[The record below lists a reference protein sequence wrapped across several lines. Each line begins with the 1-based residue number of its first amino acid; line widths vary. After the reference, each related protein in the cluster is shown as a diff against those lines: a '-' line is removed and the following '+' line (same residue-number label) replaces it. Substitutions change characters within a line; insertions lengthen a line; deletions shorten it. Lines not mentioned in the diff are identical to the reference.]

1 MSRTR
6 LALLLFLVVAPGAL
20 AAPGVHAAEPPLAA
34 VTVVGPPAVV
44 YSARRDGCDGHD
56 MPDAPLR
63 AFRDP
68 DGGMIAFGLHW
79 RNRALRG
86 PDLGG
91 LRIDCRVVLDS
102 GGDPDPARYADRRW
116 IAATWTADGRRVAA
130 LLHHEYQGNTHPGR
144 CPAGQ
149 YMACWYNTV
158 TAAASADGGLSFQLA
173 APPAVVAAAP
183 FRQEVGQGRHR
194 GFFNPSNIVTEGRFH
209 YMLAHTTGW
218 EGQPNG
224 VCLFRTADPFD
235 PGSWRAFDGA
245 GFTAAFPDPYR
256 TRPGSPRCRPVG
268 PFPAPV
274 GAVVRHRA
282 SGAWI
287 AVFQASKG
295 GPFPEP
301 GFYATSSRD
310 LLTWD
315 VPRLVLPGK
324 TLYDD
329 PCGAGSLI
337 AYPSLIDREA
347 RGRNFDDVGDRA
359 ELTYAT
365 LKVEGCA
372 ITSERDLVRRT
383 VALKV
388 WP

>member
-1 MSRTR
+1 M
-6 LALLLFLVVAPGAL
+6 VAPGSAR
-20 AAPGVHAAEPPLAA
+20 PAEPPLAA
-34 VTVVGPPAVV
+34 VTVVGPPALV
-44 YSARRDGCDGHD
+44 YAAKRDGCDGQD

-63 AFRDP
+63 AFRDA
-68 DGGMIAFGLHW
+68 GGGVVAFGLHW

-86 PDLGG
+86 PSLDALK
-91 LRIDCRVVLDS
+91 LDCRVVLDS
-102 GGDPDPARYADRRW
+102 AGDPDPAAYADRSW
-116 IAATWTADGRRVAA
+116 ITATWTPDGRRVAA
-130 LLHHEYQGNTHPGR
+130 LVHHEYQGNTHPGR
-144 CPAGQ
+144 CPAGR

-158 TAAASADGGLSFQLA
+158 TAASSADGALSFRQS

-194 GFFNPSNIVTEGRFH
+194 GFFNPSNIVADGAWR
-209 YMLAHTTGW
+209 YVLVHTTGW

-224 VCLFRTADPFD
+224 VCLLRTADPFD

-245 GFTAAFPDPYR
+245 GFSAAFPDPYRANSNR
-256 TRPGSPRCRPVG
+256 TRPGSPRCAPVG

-282 SGAWI
+282 TGAWI
-287 AVFQASKG
+287 AVFQAAKG

-310 LLTWD
+310 LLAWD
-315 VPRLVLPGK
+315 VPRLVLAGK

-329 PCGAGSLI
+329 PCGAGTLI
-337 AYPSLIDREA
+337 AYPALIDREA

-372 ITSERDLVRRT
+372 ITAERDLVRRP
-383 VALKV
+383 VAIRV